1 MVKQA
6 MRAGLLLALAFILSA
21 QPLFAAGKTVKV
33 KVTLVSAELVH
44 NEHVGNEW
52 WWGGYVNGKELEE
65 GSSATVDVSSSGSI
79 ELRAEA
85 QELDKY
91 PEDGTAK
98 ATVKVSSIKSSINKA
113 LDVTVTE
120 NRGRYSG
127 KQAHWR
133 FVFKIQKL

>member
-6 MRAGLLLALAFILSA
+6 VKSALLLMLAFILSS

-33 KVTLVSAELVH
+33 KVTLVSAELVD

-65 GSSATVDVSSSGSI
+65 GSSVTVNVSSSGSI
-79 ELRAEA
+79 KLRVEA
-85 QELDKY
+85 QEQDKY
-91 PEDGTAK
+91 PEEGTAN
-98 ATVKVSSIKSSINKA
+98 ATVKVASIKSSLNKT
-113 LDVTVTE
+113 LNVTVVE

-127 KQAHWR
+127 NTAKWR

>member
-6 MRAGLLLALAFILSA
+6 VKSGLLLMLAFILST

-52 WWGGYVNGKELEE
+52 LWGGYVNGKEIEE
-65 GSSATVDVSSSGSI
+65 GSSVTVNVSSSGSI
-79 ELRAEA
+79 KLRADA
-85 QELDKY
+85 QEQDKY
-91 PEDGTAK
+91 PEDGTAN
-98 ATVKVSSIKSSINKA
+98 ATVKVASIKSSVSKTLN
-113 LDVTVTE
+113 VSVVE

-127 KQAHWR
+127 NTATWR